1 MFITLNRL
9 FLHSFYLAN
18 VKSHIMVRNR
28 QLSFFDQICQKSVFP
43 VRKSTSG
50 HYHPIQHIL
59 VSLDT
64 KIHLNQII
72 LHFWTKSAHKVYF
85 WYKRENVNIIIK
97 FSIFELVKVPNF
109 FLDRQFYSFEP
120 NFLKMSILVPVQKK
134 WTSPSNSTC

>member
-18 VKSHIMVRNR
+18 VTSHIMVRNR

-64 KIHLNQII
+64 KIHLRQTI
-72 LHFWTKSAHKVYF
+72 LFFWTKFPQNEYSCSSTK
-85 WYKRENVNIIIK
+85 KVNITIE
-97 FSIFELVKVPNF
+97 FNMLELVHNYLHNIFRLFEVLPNF
-109 FLDRQFYSFEP
+109 PFT
-120 NFLKMSILVPVQKK
+120 
-134 WTSPSNSTC
+134 TSEMMHDYYL